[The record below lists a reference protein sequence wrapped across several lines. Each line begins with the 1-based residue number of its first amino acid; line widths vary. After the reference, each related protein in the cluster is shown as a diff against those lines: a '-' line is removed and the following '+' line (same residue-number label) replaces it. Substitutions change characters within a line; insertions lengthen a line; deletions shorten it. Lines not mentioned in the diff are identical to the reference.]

1 MRPTKLRLNAMKLL
15 LIMPLTL
22 LFWAGG
28 DATGEE
34 PVFTMRPIGEVQNV
48 EGKPVALKIADEY
61 VEGLEGLE
69 HCSHVMVLWWFDQ
82 NDTPEKRRTLK
93 VHPCGDERNPLT
105 GVFATRSPRRP
116 NLVAVTICKVL
127 SVEDGV
133 VTIDKIDAFD
143 GTPIID
149 LKSAGARD
157 FRLKG
162 SPPPVR

>member
-1 MRPTKLRLNAMKLL
+1 MKTMRLPGLVPLMLALWVGGNA
-15 LIMPLTL
+15 
-22 LFWAGG
+22 
-28 DATGEE
+28 DGEE

-69 HCSHVMVLWWFDQ
+69 HCSHVMVLWWFDK

-116 NLVAVTICKVL
+116 NLIAVTVCKVL
-127 SVEDGV
+127 SVEKGV
-133 VTIDKIDAFD
+133 VTIDGIDAFD
-143 GTPIID
+143 GTPILD
-149 LKSAGARD
+149 LKSAGTRD
-157 FRLKG
+157 FPLKG
-162 SPPPVR
+162 SPKPVR

>member
-1 MRPTKLRLNAMKLL
+1 MMKLMKL
-15 LIMPLTL
+15 MGVMPFGLAL
-22 LFWAGG
+22 WAGG
-28 DATGEE
+28 EATAEE
-34 PVFTMRPIGEVQNV
+34 PTFTMHPIGVVQNV

-69 HCSHVMVLWWFDQ
+69 HCSHVMVLWWFDK

-133 VTIDKIDAFD
+133 VTIDEIDAFD
-143 GTPIID
+143 GTPILD
-149 LKSAGARD
+149 LKSAGTRD

-162 SPPPVR
+162 SPTPVR

>member
-1 MRPTKLRLNAMKLL
+1 MNLMRLLGVLPFGLILWVGANA
-15 LIMPLTL
+15 
-22 LFWAGG
+22 A
-28 DATGEE
+28 GEE
-34 PVFTMRPIGEVQNV
+34 PTFTMHPIGEVQNV

-69 HCSHVMVLWWFDQ
+69 HCSHVMVLWWFDK

-116 NLVAVTICKVL
+116 NLVAVTVCKVL

-133 VTIDKIDAFD
+133 VTIDRIDAFD
-143 GTPIID
+143 GTPILD
-149 LKSAGARD
+149 LKSAGTRD

-162 SPPPVR
+162 SPTPVR